1 MSYILITW
9 ILSAFMFLAIA
20 RLPIGVQI
28 DGFGTALLSALVFG
42 LLNAFV
48 KPVLQFFAL
57 PFTIVT
63 FGLFLFVVNAI
74 VFALAAAIVP
84 GFRLRNGFVSAL
96 WGSLALSVMNW
107 AIQFLFRHRVG
118 NF

>member
-1 MSYILITW
+1 MSHILLTW
-9 ILSAFMFLAIA
+9 ILSALMFLALS

-28 DGFGTALLSALVFG
+28 DGFGTALISALVFG

-48 KPVLQFFAL
+48 KPILQFFAL

-63 FGLFLFVVNAI
+63 FGLFLFVVNAA
-74 VFALAAAIVP
+74 VFAFAAALVP

-107 AIQFLFRHRVG
+107 AIQFVFRQRVG